1 MAKAGYREKKI
12 RPVWPIYAAGAIFV
26 IYSAIAPIYKP
37 SHFVIACVLAIAA
50 YVAGT
55 IFSPAKVEQ
64 VEVDYKTGNN
74 DADAIIVRGRETT
87 ARLRDAFTR
96 ITDPELK
103 TYVSRTERALTRM
116 IDTVAQTPAKAAH
129 VKKFV
134 NYYLPTIVK
143 LLDAYDR
150 LCEAGQAD
158 TMNATL
164 QSIENSMSNVADAS
178 EKQLANMFE
187 DEQMDISTD
196 IEVLETML
204 KSDGLL
210 DDKPFE
216 KTKSAR

>member
-12 RPVWPIYAAGAIFV
+12 RPVWPIYAAGAVFV
-26 IYSAIAPIYKP
+26 IYSAFAPIYKP
-37 SHFVIACVLAIAA
+37 SHFIIAGILALAA

-55 IFSPAKVEQ
+55 VFAPAKVEQ
-64 VEVDYKTGNN
+64 VEVDIKTGDN
-74 DADAIIVRGRETT
+74 DADSIIVRGRETT
-87 ARLRDAFTR
+87 ARLRASLLR

-103 TYVSRTERALTRM
+103 TYVARTERAITQM
-116 IDTVAQTPAKAAH
+116 VDTVAQTPDKASH
-129 VKKFV
+129 VKKFIS
-134 NYYLPTIVK
+134 YYLPTIIK

-150 LCEAGQAD
+150 LCEAGQAQ

-164 QSIENSMSNVADAS
+164 QSIEDSMENVAKAS

-204 KSDGLL
+204 KSDGLIG
-210 DDKPFE
+210 DDPFAN
-216 KTKSAR
+216 KKRVQ

>member
-12 RPVWPIYAAGAIFV
+12 RPVWPIYAAGVAFV
-26 IYSAIAPIYKP
+26 IYSAIAPVYELL
-37 SHFVIACVLAIAA
+37 HFIIACAIALA
-50 YVAGT
+50 VYIAGT
-55 IFSPAKVEQ
+55 AFSPAKVEQ
-64 VEVDYKTGNN
+64 VEVEFKTGDS
-74 DADAIIVRGRETT
+74 DADAIITRGRETT
-87 ARLRDAFTR
+87 ARLRDALTR

-116 IDTVAQTPAKAAH
+116 VDTVAQTPAKAAH

-150 LCEAGQAD
+150 LCEAGQAK

-204 KSDGLL
+204 KSDGLI

-216 KTKSAR
+216 KSAK